1 MSQLVNLPQ
10 GTLVFPDLPTLPPG
24 LVLAGGRKPAVNWL
38 TQVGANC
45 KEIFVADKGLNYAVA
60 AGLKP
65 SLVVGD
71 GDSADA
77 ALWTRAKSETL
88 VKEFPVAKDHTD
100 LQLLLQELPP
110 DRLYLC
116 SGVWGGRYDHL
127 YSAVHSLA
135 ALVQKCQLPVLIADE
150 RELMVL
156 LPAGKKCTFTPP
168 PEERPQAVSVL
179 PLCGK
184 TCCSLSG
191 VRWPLEHAVLTE
203 SDPYAVSNELV
214 KESLEFTSEDGIA
227 ALYIAG

>member
-1 MSQLVNLPQ
+1 MSQLVTLPQ
-10 GTLVFPDLPTLPPG
+10 GTIAFPDLPPLPLG

-38 TQVGANC
+38 TQVGTSC
-45 KEIFVADKGLNYAVA
+45 KEVFVADKGLNYAA
-60 AGLKP
+60 AAQLQP
-65 SLVVGD
+65 LLVVGD
-71 GDSADA
+71 GDSADEE
-77 ALWTRAKSETL
+77 LWRKAKSETL

-116 SGVWGGRYDHL
+116 SGVWGGRFDHL
-127 YSAVHSLA
+127 YSAIHSLA
-135 ALVQKCQLPVLIADE
+135 ALVQQRQLPLLVADE

-156 LPAGKKCTFTPP
+156 LPAGKKCVFTPP

-184 TCCSLSG
+184 VSCSLDG
-191 VRWPLEHAVLTE
+191 VRWPLEHAVLTAA
-203 SDPYAVSNELV
+203 DPYAVSNELV

>member
-1 MSQLVNLPQ
+1 MSQVLTLPQ
-10 GTLVFPDLPTLPPG
+10 GTLSFMDLLPLPVG
-24 LVLAGGRKPAVNWL
+24 MVLAGGRKPAVNWL
-38 TQVGANC
+38 TRVGESC
-45 KEIFVADKGLNYAVA
+45 KEVFAADKGLDYAKA
-60 AGLKP
+60 SGLKP
-65 SLVVGD
+65 LLVVGD
-71 GDSADA
+71 GDSADRS
-77 ALWTRAKSETL
+77 LWEEAKATTI

-110 DRLYLC
+110 DRLYIM

-214 KESLEFTSEDGIA
+214 KESLEFTSED
-227 ALYIAG
+227 